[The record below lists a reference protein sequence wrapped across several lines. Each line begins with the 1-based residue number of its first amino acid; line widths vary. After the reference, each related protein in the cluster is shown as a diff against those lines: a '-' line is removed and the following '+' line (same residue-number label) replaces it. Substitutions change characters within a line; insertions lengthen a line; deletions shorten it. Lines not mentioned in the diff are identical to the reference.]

1 MKNKLGSSLVAGLI
15 LSSAILAACSN
26 GTNSSAGSNS
36 TPNSTIDTQ
45 TLVGLT
51 YDSVTDSVFSV
62 GQGGALCKISVKNI
76 PGNMTCNLYA
86 PDNILVTS
94 QITDPNKGNIYALG
108 TQAQTGNDYLLTY
121 HTKDNTW
128 AVAKID
134 VPFTMA
140 FNNLKYYAGNLY
152 LVDQNESAL
161 YTIKLDSNK
170 FESVPNFSVP
180 GGGDLMTIDDSG
192 ADSGTVFYTA
202 RINSTDSNFTTATT
216 SQTYYKKLGS
226 SAPWVKYGPSD
237 RNISDGMYVKG
248 TLYGCAESDFVY
260 TPYHP
265 TGVDDNFSWK
275 VYTSA
280 ATPGYFS
287 CDYMASDGNNLYYV
301 EGKWASNEKFYN
313 NFVNILKTN

>member
-1 MKNKLGSSLVAGLI
+1 MKNKLSISLVAGLI
-15 LSSAILAACSN
+15 LSSGILTACN
-26 GTNSSAGSNS
+26 GTNSSSGSNLAPTS
-36 TPNSTIDTQ
+36 TVDTQ

-62 GQGGALCKISVKNI
+62 GQSGALCKISAKNI
-76 PGNMTCNLYA
+76 PGNMTCNLFA
-86 PDNILVTS
+86 PNNILVTS

-108 TQAQTGNDYLLTY
+108 AQAQTGNNFVLTY

-134 VPFTMA
+134 VPFTLA

-170 FESVPNFSVP
+170 IEQVPDFSVP

-192 ADSGTVFYTA
+192 ADSGTVFYTS
-202 RINSTDSNFTTATT
+202 RINKEDSSFTMVTT

-226 SAPWVKYGPSD
+226 SSPWVKYGPDD
-237 RNISDGMYVKG
+237 RNISDAMYVKG
-248 TLYGCAESDFVY
+248 TLYGCAESDFVSAA
-260 TPYHP
+260 YHP

-275 VYTSA
+275 VFASA
-280 ATPGYFS
+280 AQPGYFS
-287 CDYMASDGNNLYYV
+287 CDYMASDGTNLYYV
-301 EGKWASNEKFYN
+301 EGKWASDEKFHN
-313 NFVNILKTN
+313 NFVNVIKTN